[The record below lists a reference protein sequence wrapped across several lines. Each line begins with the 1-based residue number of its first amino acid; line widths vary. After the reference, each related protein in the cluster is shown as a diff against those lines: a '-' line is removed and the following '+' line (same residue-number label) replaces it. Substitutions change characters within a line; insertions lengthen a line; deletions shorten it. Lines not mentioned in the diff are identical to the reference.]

1 VLATQRLGGITGRSA
16 ASLGPVRAEL
26 DRRAMAALSAGH
38 CATDFANGALPALL
52 PFMVDRFDLSYTLAA
67 TLMLAW
73 AASSSLI
80 QPVFGA
86 WSDRRGALWLLP
98 AGAAVAGIGI
108 ALAAA
113 SPSYWLVLLLILVSG
128 LGSAA
133 YHPEGS
139 KFAAYASGRKR
150 ASGMSLFSIGGN
162 LGYALGPTATTPLV
176 IAFGLTGGLLL
187 AVPSLVVAALLLSVL
202 PFLRGFVPE
211 PGAQVVSGENRPG
224 ALTLLLGVIAFR
236 SVAWFGLITFV
247 PLWEVS
253 LGHSKSH
260 GNHLLS
266 LMLLAGGLGTLAA
279 GPVAD
284 RLGRR
289 PVLTASMLL
298 VGPLTVAYVLVGGV
312 LGAFALALVGI
323 CVISTFGVSMV
334 MAQEYLPRRIGMAS
348 GLSSGLSIGLGGIA
362 AVVLGAVADSIDLR
376 TAMYAAAAAAIP
388 GFVLATLLPS
398 SRVGSAHGQPTR
410 VLRDPGVAS

>member
-1 VLATQRLGGITGRSA
+1 M
-16 ASLGPVRAEL
+16 RAEL
-26 DRRAMAALSAGH
+26 DKRAMAALSAGH

-67 TLMLAW
+67 TLMLAS

-80 QPVFGA
+80 QPLFGT

-98 AGAAVAGIGI
+98 TGVAVAGLGI

-113 SPSYWLVLLLILVSG
+113 SPSYWLVLLLVVVSG
-128 LGSAA
+128 LGVAA

-139 KFAAYASGRKR
+139 KFAAYASGRRR

-162 LGYALGPTATTPLV
+162 VGYALGPTATTPLV
-176 IAFGLTGGLLL
+176 LAFGLTGGLLL
-187 AVPSLVVAALLLSVL
+187 AVPTVAVAALLFAVV
-202 PFLRGFVPE
+202 PFLATFVPE
-211 PGAQVVSGENRPG
+211 RSLQSASGEDRPG
-224 ALTLLLGVIAFR
+224 ALALLLGVIAFR

-260 GNHLLS
+260 GSHLLS
-266 LMLLAGGLGTLAA
+266 LMLLAGGIGTLAA
-279 GPVAD
+279 GPIAD

-289 PVLTASMLL
+289 PVLVVSMLL
-298 VGPLTVAYVLVGGV
+298 VGPLTVVYVALGGV
-312 LGAFALALVGI
+312 LGAVALALVGI

-348 GLSSGLSIGLGGIA
+348 GLSIGLSIGLGGIA
-362 AVVLGAVADSIDLR
+362 AVALGAVADSVDLR
-376 TAMYAAAAAAIP
+376 AAMYAAAAAAVP
-388 GFVLATLLPS
+388 GFVLAALLPS
-398 SRVGSAHGQPTR
+398 SRRRVGSRVDGQPEG
-410 VLRDPGVAS
+410 VLRDAGIAR

>member
-1 VLATQRLGGITGRSA
+1 VSRSPLGT
-16 ASLGPVRAEL
+16 LGPVRAEL
-26 DRRAMAALSAGH
+26 DKRAMAALSAGH

-52 PFMVDRFDLSYTLAA
+52 PFFVDRFSLSYTLAA
-67 TLMLAW
+67 TLMLAS

-98 AGAAVAGIGI
+98 AGVALAGIGI
-108 ALAAA
+108 AAAAA
-113 SPSYWLVLLLILVSG
+113 SPSYWLVLLLVVVSG
-128 LGSAA
+128 LGVAA

-162 LGYALGPTATTPLV
+162 VGYALGPTATTPLV
-176 IAFGLTGGLLL
+176 LAFGLTGGLVL
-187 AVPSLVVAALLLSVL
+187 AVPTLAVAALLFVAV
-202 PFLRGFVPE
+202 PFLASFVPE
-211 PGAQVVSGENRPG
+211 RGVQVAGGEDRPG
-224 ALTLLLGVIAFR
+224 ALALLLGVIAFR

-260 GNHLLS
+260 GSHLLS

-279 GPVAD
+279 GPIAD

-289 PVLTASMLL
+289 PVLIASMFL
-298 VGPLTVAYVLVGGV
+298 VGPLTVVYVLVGGV
-312 LGAFALALVGI
+312 LGAIALALVGI

-348 GLSSGLSIGLGGIA
+348 GLSIGLSIGLGGIA
-362 AVVLGAVADSIDLR
+362 AVALGAVADSVALR
-376 TAMYAAAAAAIP
+376 AAMYAAAAAAVP
-388 GFVLATLLPS
+388 GFVLAALLPS
-398 SRVGSAHGQPTR
+398 SRGRHVGSRVDGQPEG
-410 VLRDPGVAS
+410 VFRDPGIAR